1 MIPKQWD
8 RLFWPACNSSRSHND
23 LTAIVRLAVIFCR
36 SGLIRLDA
44 DAHSYV
50 RFCDRNKALCA
61 HDRRMDVCLYFD
73 MAKKSA

>member
-1 MIPKQWD
+1 
-8 RLFWPACNSSRSHND
+8 

>member
-1 MIPKQWD
+1 
-8 RLFWPACNSSRSHND
+8 

-50 RFCDRNKALCA
+50 AILRPQQGALRA
-61 HDRRMDVCLYFD
+61 
-73 MAKKSA
+73 